1 MSINNFDIDGA
12 SEECAASESV
22 KPMTVMVIVANNI
35 PEQTLEVAV
44 GREHDLLK
52 TTLRL
57 PYQVTLHLIPNR
69 LMYAFSCHDCIL
81 VLMHSIH

>member
-22 KPMTVMVIVANNI
+22 NSMTTMDIAADNI

-44 GREHDLLK
+44 GREHDPFKASQLGRPRK
-52 TTLRL
+52 LR
-57 PYQVTLHLIPNR
+57 PEISQPQ
-69 LMYAFSCHDCIL
+69 
-81 VLMHSIH
+81 